1 MCLLQTEQG
10 EKGMIVKMEEL
21 ILKVEGM
28 MCGGCEKR
36 IENALTTI
44 EGIKEVVANHENGT
58 VTVRKDEKVELK
70 VIKEKIQDIGFE
82 VIE

>member
-58 VTVRKDEKVELK
+58 VTVRKDEKVKLK